1 MTGNKSPKIPNAFIP
16 MTRMKRRL
24 ATMLLL
30 VTVAICNAFASIM
43 EDSIRESLHEL
54 NGESRLLALSELCSL
69 AHADD
74 NMDHEL
80 RCIRDYLDEAIRQ
93 NDVESVGNA
102 TVMQL
107 SCYLNYEC
115 LDSISHYLPTMLE
128 RMKKNKTWDYYYNC
142 WDLAIQ
148 SDIFHDKLES
158 ALREAEKMY
167 RDAQKR
173 SSDYGIGIALF
184 DMGVIYQAIG
194 ETAEAVDVL
203 EKSIG
208 KLKDQADITM
218 VLSAYNYLCAS
229 LDGLGRYQRI
239 IECADEWKN
248 IIDNYEAKAES
259 MGYTPQLGGKRMYNL
274 LAYCI
279 AEIGLGNYE
288 KAREYLDTARECAKG
303 RSNSQQYKLMQ
314 IESRYYGA
322 TGQYEKAIEIS
333 KKNIGLLESTGD
345 SVSVA
350 TMKTALADLLFK
362 SGNYEEAAHL
372 YYNLNPVTERI
383 RAEELSRRLDDLH
396 TTYEIDTL
404 TLQSQATRTK
414 LWLSIVTI
422 VALLVILILYVV
434 YAHKLKDKNRAL
446 FNIIREYDNQTST
459 LKPLF
464 ESENSNSGIDGE
476 NSLFRRVSDMMRN
489 EMIYRNPN
497 LNRESLAA
505 AVGSNTVYLADA
517 IRDNT
522 GMTVNEYI
530 NGFRISHAAGLLTQ
544 NPDISIGDV
553 ETQSGFNSRS
563 TFSRLFR
570 NHFGMSPSEYKIIS
584 KEKANKN

>member
-1 MTGNKSPKIPNAFIP
+1 MTGDNSKKIPNAFIS
-16 MTRMKRRL
+16 MTYKRRRL
-24 ATMLLL
+24 ATTLLL
-30 VTVAICNAFASIM
+30 VTIAICNVFASIM
-43 EDSIRESLHEL
+43 EDSIRESLQEL
-54 NGESRLLALSELCSL
+54 DGESRLLALSELCSL

-93 NDVESVGNA
+93 NDVESAGNA
-102 TVMQL
+102 TVLQL

-115 LDSISHYLPTMLE
+115 LDSISHYLPIMLE

-173 SSDYGIGIALF
+173 GSDYGIGIALF

-194 ETAEAVDVL
+194 KTTEAVGL
-203 EKSIG
+203 FEKSIG
-208 KLKDQADITM
+208 KLKNRADITM

-239 IECADEWKN
+239 LECADEWKS
-248 IIDNYEAKAES
+248 IIDGYEAKAES

-274 LAYCI
+274 LAYCV
-279 AEIGLGNYE
+279 AEIGIGNYE
-288 KAREYLDTARECAKG
+288 KAQEYLDAARECAKG

-322 TGQYEKAIEIS
+322 IGRYEKAIEIS
-333 KKNIGLLESTGD
+333 KKNIGLLESVGD

-350 TMKTALADLLFK
+350 TMKTALAALLFK

-396 TTYEIDTL
+396 TAYEIDTL
-404 TLQSQATRTK
+404 TLRSQATRTK

-422 VALLVILILYVV
+422 VALLVILILYVA

-446 FNIIREYDNQTST
+446 FDIIRERDNQLLT
-459 LKPLF
+459 LKVVA
-464 ESENSNSGIDGE
+464 ESDNRDSDIDGE
-476 NSLFRRVSDMMRN
+476 DILFRRVSDMMRN
-489 EMIYRNPN
+489 DMIYRNPN

-505 AVGSNTVYLADA
+505 AVGSNTVYLADS
-517 IRDNT
+517 IKNNT

-530 NGFRISHAAGLLTQ
+530 NRFRLSHAADILSK
-544 NPDISIGDV
+544 NVDISIGEV

-584 KEKANKN
+584 REKANKN